1 MTSPETLPDDV
12 TALRALVLTAWAERD
27 AERTEKARLIEE
39 RDQLAGQ
46 NDRLRHLIRQLQRMQ
61 FGRRSEKLDPDQ
73 LNLALEDLEQAVAM
87 GEAEREKGDPAL
99 RQAHSEKR
107 RAGRGSLPEH
117 LPRVEIIIEPEDTAC
132 PCCGGAMH
140 VIGEDR
146 SQRLDVIP
154 AQYQVIVTRRPRYA
168 CRACHGAVVQ
178 APAPA
183 RLIEGGL
190 PTERLV
196 AHVAVAKYADH
207 CPLYRQA
214 QILTR
219 QGIAIDR
226 ATLAFWTGYAAA
238 EVKPVWRLM
247 REELLCSTKL
257 FVDETTAPVLD
268 PGRGRTKKGYFWVL
282 ARDDRPWCGRSPPA
296 VVYSYAP
303 GRGGDH
309 AAALLQGYSGVLQTD
324 GYAAYRSLADP
335 KRVGGPA
342 TLAFCWAHWRRQW
355 FDLAKSPPAP
365 IATEVLKRIAELY
378 QIEAEIRGKSANERR
393 VVRQEKAKPLV
404 IALKTWLEKTLVQV
418 ATGASIAQAIRYGL
432 NHWDGLVRFLD
443 DGRIEIDSNTVERSM
458 RPIALNRKNA
468 LFAGSDEG
476 AENWAMLASLIET
489 CKLHGINPEAYL
501 ADVLTKL
508 VNNWP
513 NRRLAEL
520 TPWAWAAQHR

>member
-1 MTSPETLPDDV
+1 MD
-12 TALRALVLTAWAERD
+12 
-27 AERTEKARLIEE
+27 E
-39 RDQLAGQ
+39 RDQLCGQ
-46 NDRLRHLIRQLQRMQ
+46 NDRLRQLIRQLQRLQ

-73 LNLALEDLEQAVAM
+73 LSLALEDLEQAVAKA
-87 GEAEREKGDPAL
+87 EAEQDKADPTLQRGGAE
-99 RQAHSEKR
+99 RR

-117 LPRVEIIIEPEDTAC
+117 LPRVEVVVEPEDTAC

-140 VIGEDR
+140 VMGEDR
-146 SQRLDVIP
+146 AQRLDGVP
-154 AQYQVIVTRRPRYA
+154 AQYQVIVTRRPKYA
-168 CRACHGAVVQ
+168 CRTCQAAVVQ

-196 AHVAVAKYADH
+196 AHVVVAKYADH

-214 QILTR
+214 QILAR

-226 ATLAFWTGYAAA
+226 ATLAFWAGGACPRAAQSADPWAAA

-247 REELLCSTKL
+247 REELLRSTKL

-282 ARDDRPWCGRSPPA
+282 ARDDRPWRGGAPPA

-303 GRGGDH
+303 RRSGDH
-309 AAALLQGYSGVLQTD
+309 AAALLQGYTGVLQTD
-324 GYAAYRSLADP
+324 GYAAYRRLADP
-335 KRVGGPA
+335 KRTGGSA

-355 FDLAKSPPAP
+355 FDIAKSPPAP
-365 IATEVLKRIAELY
+365 TATEALKRIAEIY
-378 QIEAEIRGKSANERR
+378 AIEGEIRGNGANARR
-393 VVRQEKAKPLV
+393 TVRQQKTKPLAE
-404 IALKTWLEKTLVQV
+404 ALRAWLEKTLAQV
-418 ATGASIAQAIRYGL
+418 ASGSAIAQAIRYAL
-432 NHWDGLVRFLD
+432 NRWDGLVRFLD
-443 DGRIEIDSNTVERSM
+443 DGRIEIDSNTVERAM
-458 RPIALNRKNA
+458 RPIALSRKNA

-489 CKLHGINPEAYL
+489 CKLHAFNPEAYL
-501 ADVLTKL
+501 TDVRTRL

-513 NRRLAEL
+513 NSRIAEL
-520 TPWAWAAQHR
+520 TPSRC